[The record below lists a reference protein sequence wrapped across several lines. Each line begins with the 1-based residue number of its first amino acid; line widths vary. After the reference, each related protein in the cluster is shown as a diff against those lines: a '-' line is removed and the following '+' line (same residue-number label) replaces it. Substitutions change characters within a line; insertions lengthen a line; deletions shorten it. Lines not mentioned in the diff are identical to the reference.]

1 MKIKKREVED
11 IAILE
16 LSGKIMGGPDAD
28 EFKEAIVQAMDDGY
42 QKILVNMA
50 QVSWI
55 NSSGL
60 GILVSGFTTVK
71 NRECEMRLT
80 NLTDRVNNLFMITK
94 LSTVF
99 KTYDSEEVA
108 LFDFKD
114 K

>member
-1 MKIKKREVED
+1 MKIKSREVES
-11 IAILE
+11 IAILD

-28 EFKEAIVQAMDDGY
+28 HFKDAVTKAMDDGY
-42 QKILVNMA
+42 KKLLVNLA

-60 GILVSGFTTVK
+60 GILVSGFTSAK
-71 NRECEMRLT
+71 NRECDMRMM

-108 LFDFKD
+108 LFDFKE
-114 K
+114 

>member
-1 MKIKKREVED
+1 MKIKVREVED
-11 IAILE
+11 IAILD

-28 EFKEAIVQAMDDGY
+28 EFKNTIVKLLGDGY
-42 QKILVNMA
+42 KKLLLNLA
-50 QVSWI
+50 QVTWI

-71 NRECEMRLT
+71 NNNCDMRLM
-80 NLTDRVNNLFMITK
+80 NLTERVNNLFMITK

-99 KTYDSEEVA
+99 QTYDSEEAAVA
-108 LFDFKD
+108 DFK